1 MEFENSFSVKAP
13 IDEVY
18 ETLMDVERVAPAM
31 PGAQVLEHTSD
42 DEYKVGIKV
51 KVGPVTMNYRG
62 DVSVLERD
70 PGAHA
75 AKMSVRAKEARGQG
89 TASADVEMSLSE
101 ENGST
106 LGHIST
112 DVRLSGKVAAM
123 GQGVIQDVSARMV
136 DQFAQNLATMLAE
149 PEAAEAA
156 AEEAAPEQPA
166 AEPAR
171 EPSPEPPAEPAE
183 SFDAV
188 SVAAGVARDRLRD
201 PKVLGRLV
209 LVAVLLGFVLGRRS
223 ARR

>member
-1 MEFENSFSVKAP
+1 MEFENTFSVQAP

-18 ETLMDVERVAPAM
+18 EALMDLERVAPAM

-51 KVGPVTMNYRG
+51 KVGPITMNYRG
-62 DVSVLERD
+62 DLAVLERD
-70 PGAHA
+70 AGAHA

-89 TASADVEMSLSE
+89 TASADVAMSLSE
-101 ENGST
+101 DNGST

-136 DQFAQNLATMLAE
+136 DQFAHNLATMLAE
-149 PEAAEAA
+149 PEDAAPAEEPIAQPARPPQAEA
-156 AEEAAPEQPA
+156 P
-166 AEPAR
+166 
-171 EPSPEPPAEPAE
+171 E

-188 SVAAGVARDRLRD
+188 SLATDMAGDRLRD
-201 PKVLGRLV
+201 PRVLCGAL
-209 LVAVLLGFVLGRRS
+209 ATAALLGFLLGRRS